1 MHTDPLLSWRRLFAL
16 PALIHIILL
25 GTFLSRFA
33 FFMVWPYLGLMLFQK
48 FALSATDTGLILALS
63 SGFSTLFGIYGG
75 NLADRYGRGR
85 VMLTGSGL
93 GILGMS
99 LFACAAS
106 PAWFALGAT
115 CNGMM
120 RSLLENQSRAMISD
134 HCPDG
139 QDREL
144 ALQLRYYLIN
154 LGGALGP
161 LCGLWLGLSAQQHT
175 FWLAAGGYLLYGLLL
190 AGALWRVTDSRS
202 QVLSSLGFAATL
214 QVLARDRAFLLLT
227 LGNVLTMFVYAH
239 FQSTLDLY
247 LMRLS
252 IPDIAALITQ
262 LLLINTLTIVFL
274 QLPLVHGLA
283 RFSAGQ
289 RIRIGSVLFALAQ
302 IGFWFTPVSWPMGWL
317 LSAFVLSIGEVI
329 LFPAL
334 NLRVDE
340 LAPPHLRGSYVGAA
354 SLYLLGSASA
364 PILGGLIIDHLDGQW
379 LFILCFVLCAI
390 AYAFYFRSENIPVY
404 ARAHRQEQGTV
415 EEQG

>member
-16 PALIHIILL
+16 PTLIHIILL

-33 FFMVWPYLGLMLFQK
+33 FFMVWPYLGLMLYQK

-85 VMLTGSGL
+85 VMLTGSAL
-93 GILGMS
+93 GVLGMS

-106 PAWFALGAT
+106 PGWFALGAT

-154 LGGALGP
+154 LGGAVGP

-175 FWLAAGGYLLYGLLL
+175 FWLAAVGYLLYGLLL
-190 AGALWRVTDSRS
+190 AVALWRVTDRRT
-202 QVLSSLGFAATL
+202 QILSSLGFADTL
-214 QVLARDRAFLLLT
+214 RVLARDRAFLLLT

-262 LLLINTLTIVFL
+262 LLLINSLTIVFL
-274 QLPLVHGLA
+274 QLPLVQWLA
-283 RFSAGQ
+283 RFSAGE
-289 RIRIGSVLFALAQ
+289 RIRIGTLLFALAQ
-302 IGFWFTPVSWPMGWL
+302 LGFWFTPISWPMGWL
-317 LSAFVLSIGEVI
+317 LSAFVLSVGEVI

-364 PILGGLIIDHLDGQW
+364 PILGGLIIDQLDGRW
-379 LFILCFVLCAI
+379 LFVLCIILCAI
-390 AYAFYFRSENIPVY
+390 AYGFYKRSENRPDY
-404 ARAHRQEQGTV
+404 SAANRPEQLTT
-415 EEQG
+415 EEL